1 MTPFRQ
7 TVLGRASSGHSLV
20 VGKQTLSATVALN
33 ANEACAASE
42 NGVTTILTAELEG
55 LAMVNEVEDSALQI
69 FPADG
74 TNWRFKTWRELSI
87 WSSDF
92 RSTWSWVS
100 DDVGSDQSNASGNTT
115 CTQVHAK
122 F

>member
-1 MTPFRQ
+1 M
-7 TVLGRASSGHSLV
+7 
-20 VGKQTLSATVALN
+20 ALN

-42 NGVTTILTAELEG
+42 NGVTTLLPVELEG
-55 LAMVNEVEDSALQI
+55 LAMVNEVEDGALQI

-74 TNWRFKTWRELSI
+74 TNWRFKTRREFSI
-87 WSSDF
+87 SSSDF
-92 RSTWSWVS
+92 RSTWNWVS
-100 DDVGSDQSNASGNTT
+100 DNVGSDQRNASGNIT